1 MNMTIETL
9 FDDYLNTARTGALWE
24 ELHTVSAAI
33 DAAIQVGDTDRA
45 MELTGEYELAAAR
58 CGFYAGFVAAL
69 GLRQPM
75 QGAA

>member
-9 FDDYLNTARTGALWE
+9 FDEYLNTAQTGELWE

-33 DAAIQVGDTDRA
+33 DAAIEAGDVGKA

-58 CGFYAGFVAAL
+58 CGFFAGFMAAL
-69 GLRQPM
+69 ELRQPM